1 MEALTRRSILAGL
14 AATGI
19 AARAGAE
26 APLSSPRPP
35 DRPLSGTATAKAK
48 AKTTG
53 LSTDALIEAAKLGG
67 EVSFLLADLTSG
79 EVIAAR
85 QPDRQMPPASTAKSI
100 TSLYALEALGSD
112 YRFATRILATG
123 PVEGGVLKGDL
134 ILAGGG
140 DPTLSTDNLG
150 DLAKVLGGLGLRR
163 IDGAFGVWAGA
174 LPYVDAIDPGQ
185 PDWLGYNPAVSGLN
199 LNFNRVNFTWER
211 SGGGYQVG
219 FDARAERF
227 APAVSV
233 ARMKVVARDLPIF
246 TYDQRGTVE
255 SWTVADRALG
265 RGGSRWMP
273 VRRPDLY
280 AGDVFR
286 TLARAE
292 GLELPEPQVLA
303 GVPKARILAAH
314 DSDPLPVVLR
324 DMMKY
329 STNMTAEAV
338 GMAASLAQGVV
349 GHEASA
355 AAMTRWIAARTGLPD
370 ERFVDHSGLGGA
382 SRVTANDMVAAL
394 RALGPRAGLGGLM
407 KEVKFKGAKGI
418 DQTLLPMRVVGK
430 TGTLNF
436 VSALVG
442 YLTTASGEERVFA
455 IYSADVA
462 RRDAVP
468 DAEKEDP
475 PGLGPWLKRARKLQ
489 LQLLASWA

>member
-1 MEALTRRSILAGL
+1 MEALTRRGVLGGVLAGL

-19 AARAGAE
+19 ASRVGAE
-26 APLSSPRPP
+26 APLSSPKPP
-35 DRPLSGTATAKAK
+35 ERPLVKTAAAKA
-48 AKTTG
+48 TG
-53 LSTDALIEAAKLGG
+53 PSSDALIEAAKLGG
-67 EVSFLLADLTSG
+67 DVSFLLADLKSG
-79 EVIAAR
+79 EVIAAHL
-85 QPDRQMPPASTAKSI
+85 PDKQMPPASTAKSI
-100 TSLYALEALGSD
+100 TSLYALEALGPD
-112 YRFATRILATG
+112 YRFPTRVLATG

-150 DLAKVLGGLGLRR
+150 DLAKVLSGLGLRR
-163 IDGAFGVWAGA
+163 IAGRFGVWAGA
-174 LPYVDAIDPGQ
+174 LPYIDSIDPGQ

-211 SGGGYQVG
+211 SGDGYQVG

-227 APAVSV
+227 APAVSI

-255 SWTVADRALG
+255 SWTVADQALG
-265 RGGSRWMP
+265 KGGSRWMP

-292 GLELPEPQVLA
+292 GLDLPEQEILA
-303 GVPKARILAAH
+303 GLPKARILAAH

-349 GHEASA
+349 GHSASA
-355 AAMTRWIAARTGLPD
+355 EAMTRWIATRTGLAD

-382 SRVTANDMVAAL
+382 SRVTASDMVAAL

-418 DQTLLPMRVVGK
+418 DQTLLPQRVVGK

-468 DAEKEDP
+468 DAQREDP

>member
-1 MEALTRRSILAGL
+1 MEALTRRGVLAGL
-14 AATGI
+14 AAAGI

-26 APLSSPRPP
+26 APLSSPKPP
-35 DRPLSGTATAKAK
+35 ERPLVTTAAAR
-48 AKTTG
+48 AIG
-53 LSTDALIEAAKLGG
+53 PSAEALIEAAKLGG
-67 EVSFLLADLTSG
+67 DVSFLLADLKSG
-79 EVIAAR
+79 EVIASYM
-85 QPDRQMPPASTAKSI
+85 PDKLMPPASTAKSI
-100 TSLYALEALGSD
+100 TSLYALEALGPD
-112 YRFATRILATG
+112 YRFPTRLLATG

-150 DLAKVLGGLGLRR
+150 DLAKVLSGLGLRR
-163 IDGAFGVWAGA
+163 IAGTFGVWAGA
-174 LPYVDAIDPGQ
+174 LPYIDAIDPGQ

-211 SGGGYQVG
+211 SGDGYQVG

-227 APAVSV
+227 APAVSI

-255 SWTVADRALG
+255 SWTVADQALG
-265 RGGSRWMP
+265 KGGSRWMP

-292 GLELPEPQVLA
+292 GLDLPDPVILA
-303 GVPKARILAAH
+303 GLPKARILAAH

-355 AAMTRWIAARTGLPD
+355 AAMTRWIATRTGLQD

-382 SRVTANDMVAAL
+382 SRVTASDMVAAL

-418 DQTLLPMRVVGK
+418 DQTLLPRRVVGK

-442 YLTTASGEERVFA
+442 YLTTGSGEERVFA

-468 DAEKEDP
+468 NAQKEDP